1 MSDEELLVKEM
12 LVLGIKEL
20 LVKEMLVLGIKELL
34 VKEMLVLVIIPLC
47 WALYAKLGIIFPKYW
62 FKSHIRT

>member
-20 LVKEMLVLGIKELL
+20 LVKEMLKMIKHTPL
-34 VKEMLVLVIIPLC
+34 VKEMLKMIKQDLN
-47 WALYAKLGIIFPKYW
+47 LYVGSSISC
-62 FKSHIRT
+62 KS